1 MRLGK
6 ITRDVFDSVIYPR
19 LGSRRPEVVV
29 PPQHGVD
36 VGAVDLGD
44 GRVLVVKTD
53 PVFIVPQFGLKKA
66 AWFAVHILA
75 SDVMTSGIPPQYA
88 AIDLNL
94 PVSMTDEQFAEMWEG
109 LHGAMAEIGVSV
121 VAGHTGRYEGTD
133 YPMLGGFAMFGVGP
147 RERLVTTRGA
157 KPGDQIVMTKGPAV
171 EATAL
176 LANFY
181 PEYFK
186 ARLPPDVFEEAYDLY
201 WQMSCWKDGLVA
213 SKVGVHA
220 MHDATEGGVWGALV
234 EVAEASGV
242 KIEIYEERLFMKRAV
257 AELTRTVGIDPWI
270 SISEGTLIIATDRG
284 DEVVEALLRE
294 GVDAAVIGRV
304 EAGGPG
310 VVLRRRGG
318 AAEPIGHPSEDP
330 FWRAF
335 SEIGQLMHRS

>member
-1 MRLGK
+1 
-6 ITRDVFDSVIYPR
+6 
-19 LGSRRPEVVV
+19 
-29 PPQHGVD
+29 
-36 VGAVDLGD
+36 
-44 GRVLVVKTD
+44 
-53 PVFIVPQFGLKKA
+53 
-66 AWFAVHILA
+66 
-75 SDVMTSGIPPQYA
+75 
-88 AIDLNL
+88 
-94 PVSMTDEQFAEMWEG
+94 
-109 LHGAMAEIGVSV
+109 
-121 VAGHTGRYEGTD
+121 
-133 YPMLGGFAMFGVGP
+133 
-147 RERLVTTRGA
+147 
-157 KPGDQIVMTKGPAV
+157 V